1 MLCAKFGWK
10 WHSGSREKD
19 ENVKSLET
27 DRWTDGRRMSDD
39 QKSSRVFSS
48 NELKSIQAKGE
59 YFEGQRQIFKQSK
72 IK

>member
-1 MLCAKFGWK
+1 M
-10 WHSGSREKD
+10 SG
-19 ENVKSLET
+19 
-27 DRWTDGRRMSDD
+27 D

-72 IK
+72 IT